1 MNIQQK
7 IAVGVT
13 DIAVLAELSVSLF
26 LANKDLEN
34 FSSIFFKYFFSMLV
48 PTLMIGVFSI
58 RRLGTAECR
67 AQE

>member
-7 IAVGVT
+7 IAVGIT

-34 FSSIFFKYFFSMLV
+34 FSSIFFKYFFTMLV
-48 PTLMIGVFSI
+48 PTLILAFVSI